1 MRREQLPK
9 VCIVDDDACVLE
21 SFRHY
26 FKDIPVELALS
37 SSPGEAVELFRQAPH
52 RYACVFVDY
61 RLVNEFGEQ
70 EALGHKIAEK
80 IKEIN
85 PSVYMVM
92 MSGDD
97 SKEALNTWLS
107 SGIEQFIYK
116 PLKEELIQ
124 AFVEHAL
131 NRFREQRPQWDNKLI
146 NHHGLVGVS
155 EHTRHVVRLI
165 EKFAPLDETVLV
177 SGETG
182 TGKELVVRALHK
194 ESQRGRKP
202 FVAIN
207 CAALTETLFESEL
220 FGHVK
225 GAFTGADSNKLG
237 KFREAT
243 GGTLFLDEI
252 HRLTIAQQAKIL
264 RVIQERVVTPVGGR
278 EEYRLDF
285 RLICAGKPNLRQH
298 AIDNTFLI
306 DLFFRIS
313 SLNIPILPLRERPED
328 MLSLVQFFQKKME
341 EKFGVFKYIE
351 PSVLNKFQK
360 YSWPGNIRELEKII
374 CELYLVVERNVIKDS
389 DLPEVMLMGEDAGEM
404 TMADLEE
411 RQRNQKRTLIK
422 STMEKTKNNKTQA
435 AKLLGMKRS
444 TFIWLMQDLGV

>member
-1 MRREQLPK
+1 MKPK
-9 VCIVDDDACVLE
+9 ILIVDDDICILE
-21 SFRHY
+21 SFQIY
-26 FKDIPVELALS
+26 FKNISAELVLS
-37 SSPGEAVELFRQAPH
+37 SSHEEAVAVFREAPH

-70 EALGHKIAEK
+70 EAVGHKVAEK
-80 IKEIN
+80 LKEIN
-85 PSVYMVM
+85 PSVYVVM

-107 SGIEQFIYK
+107 SGMEQFIYK
-116 PLKEELIQ
+116 PLREELIQ

-131 NRFREQRPQWDNKLI
+131 GRFWEQFPQMDKKLFEHYGFI
-146 NHHGLVGVS
+146 GVS
-155 EHTRHVVRLI
+155 EHVRRIIRLT

-182 TGKELVVRALHK
+182 TGKELVVNALYKQSKRA
-194 ESQRGRKP
+194 GKP

-225 GAFTGADSNKLG
+225 GAFTGADANKLG
-237 KFREAT
+237 KFREAA

-252 HRLTIAQQAKIL
+252 HRLSIAQQAKIL
-264 RVIQERVVTPVGGR
+264 RVIQERVVTPVGGKQD
-278 EEYRLDF
+278 YYVDF
-285 RLICAGKPNLRQH
+285 RLICAGKPNLRKH
-298 AIDNTFLI
+298 AIDNKFLI

-313 SLNIPILPLRERPED
+313 SLNIEISPLRERPED
-328 MLSLVQFFQKKME
+328 IIALVRFFQKMME
-341 EKFGVFKYIE
+341 EKLGMFKYFSL
-351 PSVLNKFQK
+351 SVLKKFQE
-360 YSWPGNIRELEKII
+360 YSWPGNVRELEKMIR
-374 CELYLVVERNVIKDS
+374 ELYFVVDRNTINDS
-389 DLPEVMLMGEDAGEM
+389 DLPRILQGEATGEM

-411 RQRNQKRTLIK
+411 RHREQKRLLIK
-422 STMEKTKNNKTQA
+422 STMKRAKNNKTQA

-444 TFIWLMQDLGV
+444 TFIWLMQELGD